1 MSERERGQAQ
11 ETAEATAAASDASE
25 EVAAAAGT
33 DAADDVPAAEED
45 LNARRYPERTCIVT
59 RETLPRDRLLR
70 FVLSPEGEV
79 VFDPQ
84 AKLPGRGAWL
94 KPAPGIIEE
103 AVRRNAFA
111 RAFRQ
116 KVKVPADLEAQVR
129 RQLERQA
136 VQLLSLARKAGEA
149 TCGFDRVA
157 GWIDSGQVAILVEA
171 SDGAADGRR
180 KLTGRLKR
188 EGRHAEIVDF
198 LDSSQLGLA
207 FGRPNVIHA
216 ALKHGGLA
224 RKFLRLA
231 RKIAAL
237 NASPDAGQGR
247 GGRKGT
253 PRKHR
258 G

>member
-1 MSERERGQAQ
+1 MGMNGSEKRQRQRSGA
-11 ETAEATAAASDASE
+11 
-25 EVAAAAGT
+25 T
-33 DAADDVPAAEED
+33 DAFSADAATDGGNGGADGDDVPAAEED
-45 LNARRYPERTCIVT
+45 LSARKYPERTCIVT
-59 RETLPRDRLLR
+59 RETLPRERLLR
-70 FVLSPEGEV
+70 FVLSPDGEV

-84 AKLPGRGAWL
+84 ARLPGRGAWL
-94 KPAPGIIEE
+94 KPAPGIIAE

-116 KVKVPADLEAQVR
+116 KVKVPPDLEAQVR

-157 GWIDSGQVAILVEA
+157 GWIDSGKAAILVEA
-171 SDGAADGRR
+171 RDGAADGRR
-180 KLTGRLKR
+180 KLLGRLKR

-198 LDSSQLGLA
+198 LDSAQLGLA

-237 NASPDAGQGR
+237 DALPDAGKGR
-247 GGRKGT
+247 GRRKET

>member
-1 MSERERGQAQ
+1 MNGNGKERLSAPVAAPAA
-11 ETAEATAAASDASE
+11 ETADT
-25 EVAAAAGT
+25 
-33 DAADDVPAAEED
+33 DDVPVAEED
-45 LNARRYPERTCIVT
+45 LNARRYPARTCIVT
-59 RETLPRDRLLR
+59 REVLPRERLLR
-70 FVLSPEGEV
+70 FVLSPAGEV
-79 VFDPQ
+79 VFDPR
-84 AKLPGRGAWL
+84 AELPGRGAWL
-94 KPAPGIIEE
+94 KPAPGIVDE

-116 KVKVPADLEAQVR
+116 KVKVPADLDAQVR
-129 RQLERQA
+129 RQLAQQA

-171 SDGAADGRR
+171 ADGAADGRR
-180 KLTGRLKR
+180 KLVGRLKR
-188 EGRHAEIVDF
+188 AGRQAEIVDF
-198 LDSSQLGLA
+198 LDSAQLGLA
-207 FGRPNVIHA
+207 FGRSNVIHA

-237 NASPDAGQGR
+237 DASPTSGQAR
-247 GGRKGT
+247 RRRKGA

-258 G
+258 D